1 MALDKTEIIS
11 NAVCLLGNKPILS
24 LAGKGDLV
32 DAAEQAF
39 DMLLPAKLSEGFWRF
54 ATTYALLT
62 RIEDIEIPAEMNW
75 MYAYALP
82 EDYIELVRLHPQNF
96 SFEIF
101 ENNIMYSNIG
111 APQYIEYVRE
121 VAPDKLPP
129 YFVHYFVYELALYL
143 CLSSA
148 TSAAYYAALKP
159 ERDYTLALAMAK
171 DAQNRPQSPLVSA
184 PVISGRFVSTFANG

>member
-11 NAVCLLGNKPILS
+11 NAICLLGNKPILS
-24 LAGKGDLV
+24 LAGQGDLV

-62 RIEDIEIPAEMNW
+62 RIEDIEIPSQMNW
-75 MYAYALP
+75 LYAYTLP
-82 EDYIELVRLHPQNF
+82 EDYIELVRLHPQ
-96 SFEIF
+96 SYAFEIF
-101 ENNIMYSNIG
+101 ENNIMYSNINS
-111 APQYIEYVRE
+111 PQYIEYVRE
-121 VAPDKLPP
+121 VEPDKLPP

-159 ERDYTLALAMAK
+159 ERDYTLGLAMAK